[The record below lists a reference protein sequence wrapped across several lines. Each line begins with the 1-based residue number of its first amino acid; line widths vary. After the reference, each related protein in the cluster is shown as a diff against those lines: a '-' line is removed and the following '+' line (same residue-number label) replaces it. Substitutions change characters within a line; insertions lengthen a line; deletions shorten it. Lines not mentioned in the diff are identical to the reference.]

1 MRNLVGLNKEEY
13 GFPQYI
19 FEIKTY
25 FVSMFQNVEIVK
37 KKLEKRLLQAGF
49 FLALLLPFSTFS
61 QKVHLVKFANQADV
75 KIFEVAFENQADLK
89 VFKVEFPNQAEDC
102 SGLWFE
108 TDFENQAQWK
118 IFKVDFENQADLK
131 VFYVKFRNQAGW
143 RDEGVKE
150 RFCGR

>member
-1 MRNLVGLNKEEY
+1 MFKTGDIFGKNNCRNKLGQVGL
-13 GFPQYI
+13 F
-19 FEIKTY
+19 
-25 FVSMFQNVEIVK
+25 IV
-37 KKLEKRLLQAGF
+37 LLF
-49 FLALLLPFSTFS
+49 PFSTFS
-61 QKVHLVKFANQADV
+61 QKVHMVKFANQADV

-89 VFKVEFPNQAEDC
+89 VFKVDFPNQGQDC

-118 IFKVDFENQADLK
+118 IFKVVFENQADLK

-143 RDEGVKE
+143 RDEGMKE

>member
-1 MRNLVGLNKEEY
+1 
-13 GFPQYI
+13 
-19 FEIKTY
+19 
-25 FVSMFQNVEIVK
+25 MFQNVEILRK
-37 KKLEKRLLQAGF
+37 DNWEKGLLKAEF
-49 FLALLLPFSTFS
+49 FIVLLLPFFSFS
-61 QKVHLVKFANQADV
+61 QKVHMLKFANQADV

-89 VFKVEFPNQAEDC
+89 VFKVDFVNQAQYC

-143 RDEGVKE
+143 RDVGKK
-150 RFCGR
+150 GRLCSKASE